1 MGFDLDNI
9 PNQQGKIAVV
19 TGANAGLGL
28 ETTLY
33 LAKKGI
39 KVVMACRNQQKAELA
54 KANVLEKV
62 PNANLEIMALDLS
75 KLSSVRE
82 FAANYRKQYSSIDLL
97 INNAGIMFAPFSKTE
112 DEFESQMAANY
123 FGHFLLTSLLIDL
136 MPDSSESRVVSLS
149 SVAHKQGMRKINFD
163 DINFDRK
170 YSRTGAYCQSKLA
183 CLMFALE
190 LQRTFSQQGKKILSV
205 VAHPGASD
213 TELTKYIPPFLANIL
228 RYTIVP
234 FVTHTPDQAALPT
247 LMATLDENVQGR
259 DYYGPQGLK
268 EIKDVVF
275 GLTRGRPRLPLNVS
289 VWFNFPDTYFAL
301 ALAFPGFFAAARLR
315 ALTAG
320 FAVFTDAL
328 EGALAG
334 VGATSSRLRRNR
346 ST

>member
-1 MGFDLDNI
+1 VTLVGIHPGIISRGELTWQRLHSTFLFGQLLCYFKINKGVFMGFDLDNI

-54 KANVLEKV
+54 KANILEKV
-62 PNANLEIMALDLS
+62 PNANLEIMTLDLS

-112 DEFESQMAANY
+112 DELESQMAANY

-163 DINFDRK
+163 DINFDKK
-170 YSRTGAYCQSKLA
+170 YSRTGAYSQSKLA

-190 LQRTFSQQGKKILSV
+190 LQRRFSQQGKKILSV

-213 TELTKYIPPFLANIL
+213 TELTKYIPPFLASIL

-247 LMATLDENVQGR
+247 LMATLDENVQGG
-259 DYYGPQGLK
+259 DYYGPQGFK
-268 EIKDVVF
+268 EMKGPPGKATMSQYAQDAEMAKKLWRVSEE
-275 GLTRGRPRLPLNVS
+275 LT
-289 VWFNFPDTYFAL
+289 
-301 ALAFPGFFAAARLR
+301 
-315 ALTAG
+315 
-320 FAVFTDAL
+320 
-328 EGALAG
+328 GAKY
-334 VGATSSRLRRNR
+334 
-346 ST
+346 